1 MLTEAL
7 EALNADFAAPDS
19 PSPLINND
27 ATSPQIHVAA
37 FFGCKEAT
45 NRLEVTNGRI
55 TEHGDNCSEA
65 RFLWN
70 LEAGNYRS
78 SLREDDRVVPL
89 SPMKSPASDP
99 QIESSAM
106 LSTSP
111 PMSEVCDPYARLW
124 SLTPARAS
132 LDPPVVMST
141 LLCLQ
146 AATMIKTKLMSPGW
160 LKYELQRAQDEA
172 LDLPEELWNPLKLTS
187 SPPTVRHALCGQL
200 RLQPFAAARCAAPPR
215 PQAQAA

>member
-45 NRLEVTNGRI
+45 NRLEVTSGRI

-99 QIESSAM
+99 QIDPSAI

-111 PMSEVCDPYARLW
+111 PMSEVCDPY
-124 SLTPARAS
+124 T
-132 LDPPVVMST
+132 
-141 LLCLQ
+141 
-146 AATMIKTKLMSPGW
+146 
-160 LKYELQRAQDEA
+160 
-172 LDLPEELWNPLKLTS
+172 
-187 SPPTVRHALCGQL
+187 
-200 RLQPFAAARCAAPPR
+200 
-215 PQAQAA
+215 